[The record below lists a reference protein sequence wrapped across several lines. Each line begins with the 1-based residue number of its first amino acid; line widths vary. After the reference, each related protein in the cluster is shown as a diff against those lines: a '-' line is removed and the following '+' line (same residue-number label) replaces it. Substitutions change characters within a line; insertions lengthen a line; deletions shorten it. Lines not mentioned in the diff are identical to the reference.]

1 VPEIIEAMEST
12 GDEMVVR
19 WPSTDSG
26 AIRSGSQLV
35 VRESQ
40 SAVFFRDGK
49 GYDVLGPGRHT
60 LTTLNVPLITG
71 FLGLPFGFKSPFR
84 AEVYFVNQRV
94 FTNLKWGTPQP
105 IVFRDKELK
114 MVRLRAF
121 GIFSPRITDPLLFIN
136 KIVGTQGL
144 YTSDRIETFLREIIV
159 ARLNDLLGEILES
172 IFDLPKYYDELAAG
186 LKTRVAEDFGKY
198 GIEVVDLVV
207 NAITPPE
214 DVQKMIDAR
223 TGMAAVGDMGAFS
236 QYQAARAMRDIAN
249 QPGGEGGAGAGNTA
263 AAGMGLGVGAGL
275 GMMMPGMIQKA
286 QKEGEDGGAG
296 EEKPGKKCPHCSADL
311 PAEAKFCLNCGKKI
325 GGTITCPGCNAELP
339 EGAKFCL
346 SCGKKL
352 VETLKCPECEAEL
365 TPGTKFCSNCG
376 AKIE

>member
-1 VPEIIEAMEST
+1 MPEVIESLSKT

-19 WPSTDSG
+19 WPSSGSG

-49 GYDVLGPGRHT
+49 AYDVLGPGRHT
-60 LTTLNVPLITG
+60 LTTMNLPLITG

-84 AEVYFVNQRV
+84 AEVYFVNQKV
-94 FTNLKWGTPQP
+94 FTNLKWGTAQP
-105 IVFRDKELK
+105 IVFRDKELA

-121 GIFSPRITDPLLFIN
+121 GIFSPRISDPLLFVN
-136 KIVGTQGL
+136 KIVGTEGL
-144 YTSDRIETFLREIIV
+144 YTSDKIQSFFREIVV
-159 ARLNDLLGEILES
+159 ARLNDLLGEMLET
-172 IFDLPKYYDELAAG
+172 IFDLPKYYDEIAAA
-186 LKTRVAEDFGKY
+186 LKTRVKADFDKY
-198 GIEVVDLVV
+198 GVEIVDLVV

-236 QYQAARAMRDIAN
+236 QYQAARAMRDIAS
-249 QPGGEGGAGAGNTA
+249 QPGGGGGTA

-286 QKEGEDGGAG
+286 QGQQTPP
-296 EEKPGKKCPHCSADL
+296 EKPATKKCPKCGADV
-311 PAEAKFCLNCGKKI
+311 PADAKFCLNCGAKLVE
-325 GGTITCPGCNAELP
+325 TITCPKCKAEVP
-339 EGAKFCL
+339 KGAKFCPN
-346 SCGKKL
+346 CGANL
-352 VETLKCPECEAEL
+352 VLTCPKCKAEVP
-365 TPGTKFCSNCG
+365 PGTKFCPNCG
-376 AKIE
+376 TKIE

>member
-1 VPEIIEAMEST
+1 MPEVIESMERM
-12 GDEMVVR
+12 GNEMVAR
-19 WPSTDSG
+19 WPATGSG

-60 LTTLNVPLITG
+60 LTTLNLPLITG

-144 YTSDRIETFLREIIV
+144 YTTERIESFLREIIV
-159 ARLNDLLGEILES
+159 ARLNDLLGEMLES
-172 IFDLPKYYDELAAG
+172 IFDLPKYYDELAAA
-186 LKTRVAEDFGKY
+186 LKTRVADDFGKY
-198 GIEVVDLVV
+198 GIEAVDLVV

-249 QPGGEGGAGAGNTA
+249 QPGGGGGGAGNTA

-275 GMMMPGMIQKA
+275 GMMMPGMIQKS
-286 QKEGEDGGAG
+286 QQQQEGGEGGGGKA
-296 EEKPGKKCPHCSADL
+296 PVKKCPKCSADV
-311 PAEAKFCLNCGKKI
+311 PAEAKFCLNCGEKLVE
-325 GGTITCPGCNAELP
+325 TVSCPKCEAELP
-339 EGAKFCL
+339 MGAKFCL
-346 SCGKKL
+346 YCGEKL
-352 VETLKCPECEAEL
+352 VETVSCPKCEAEL
-365 TPGTKFCSNCG
+365 PSGTKFCSNCG
-376 AKIE
+376 EKIE

>member
-1 VPEIIEAMEST
+1 VPEVIEALERT
-12 GDEMVVR
+12 GNEMVVR
-19 WPSTDSG
+19 WPATDSG

-60 LTTLNVPLITG
+60 LTTMNLPLITG
-71 FLGLPFGFKSPFR
+71 FLGLPFGFKTPFR
-84 AEVYFVNQRV
+84 SEVYFVNQRV
-94 FTNLKWGTPQP
+94 FTNLKWGTSQP

-121 GIFSPRITDPLLFIN
+121 GIFSTRVEDPLLFIN

-144 YTSDRIETFLREIIV
+144 YTSDRIESFLREIIV

-198 GIEVVDLVV
+198 GIEVVDLIV

-214 DVQKMIDAR
+214 DVQKMIDAK
-223 TGMAAVGDMGAFS
+223 TGMAAVGDMGEFS
-236 QYQAARAMRDIAN
+236 QFQAARAMRDIAN
-249 QPGGEGGAGAGNTA
+249 QPAGGGGGAGNTA

-286 QKEGEDGGAG
+286 QKEGEGGG
-296 EEKPGKKCPHCSADL
+296 EEKKPAKKCPKCQADVPSESKFCLNCGEKLGETVKCPECNADL
-311 PAEAKFCLNCGKKI
+311 PNGAKFCLNCGAKLAEKKH
-325 GGTITCPGCNAELP
+325 
-339 EGAKFCL
+339 
-346 SCGKKL
+346 
-352 VETLKCPECEAEL
+352 CPECNEEL
-365 TPGTKFCSNCG
+365 PPGTKFCSNCG